1 MGSYIAVFD
10 VGKTNKKVLIFD
22 ENLVLVDMIT
32 GSIPEYSEKGINF
45 EQVDEIREWFLAAL
59 TDFAKKYQIR
69 VVSITTHGATCVC
82 LGKNGELAV
91 PPIAYTTEPG
101 VDFDREFFD
110 NFGGVEKLQRTTATP
125 PMGSLVSLAKI
136 IYFVQRKYPKEFEK
150 VDKILGFPQYFGFV
164 LTGNMGAEPT
174 YIGCHTFLWD
184 HGKQNWSYVAEELG
198 IVDKLPKGLSK
209 SWEILGTVTP
219 DVAEKTGLAADTI
232 VTMGVHDS
240 NASLL
245 PHIVK
250 TREQFVLNSTGT
262 WCAVM
267 RPAEEVEFKDDEIGK
282 LVFFNLDVFFNPV
295 KTSLLMGGLEFEKWS
310 ELLKQLNDEKGYPP
324 FVPGIYRKVI
334 WEKNRF
340 ILPGIQRGT
349 GQFPDSEPR
358 AVEEG
363 REYHLQEIEAGKAPR
378 FFADYASA
386 FATLNLSLAIQSKTA
401 LERAGTKDG
410 MSIFIEGGFRKNLDY
425 NTLLTGMFPKS
436 RVYLTNLDEA
446 TAFGAAML
454 GKAALDGTD
463 PYAMADLYEIE
474 KTEVKP
480 EAFDGLDAYTAAFHR
495 HL

>member
-1 MGSYIAVFD
+1 MGSHIAVFD
-10 VGKTNKKVLIFD
+10 VGKTNKKVIIFD
-22 ENLVLVDMIT
+22 EKLVLVDMVT
-32 GSIPEYSEKGINF
+32 ESFPEYTEKSTNF
-45 EQVDEIREWFLAAL
+45 ERVDEMREWFLTSLAG
-59 TDFAKKYQIR
+59 FARKYPIR
-69 VVSITTHGATCVC
+69 AVSITTHGATCVC
-82 LGKNGELAV
+82 LGKDGELAV
-91 PPIAYTTEPG
+91 PPVAYTTEPG
-101 VDFDREFFD
+101 IEFDHEFFEH
-110 NFGGVEKLQRTTATP
+110 FGGVEKLQRTTATP

-136 IYFVQRKYPKEFEK
+136 IYFVQKEYPDEFK
-150 VDKILGFPQYFGFV
+150 NVDKILGFPQYFGFV
-164 LTGNMGAEPT
+164 LTGQVGAEPT
-174 YIGCHTFLWD
+174 YMGCHTFFWD
-184 HGKQNWSYVAEELG
+184 HGKKQWSYVAEKLG
-198 IVDKLPKGLSK
+198 IVDKLPRGLSK
-209 SWEILGTVTP
+209 SWEILGTITP
-219 DVAEKTGLAADTI
+219 DIAKKTGLPGDTI

-250 TREQFVLNSTGT
+250 TKEKFVLNSTGT
-262 WCAVM
+262 WCAIM

-282 LVFFNLDVFFNPV
+282 LVFFNLDVFSNPV

-310 ELLKQLNDEKGYPP
+310 ELLKQINDEKGYPP

-334 WEKNRF
+334 WKKKDF

-358 AVEEG
+358 AFDG
-363 REYHLQEIEAGKAPR
+363 KKEYHLKEIEAGKIPD
-378 FFADYASA
+378 FFNDYPAA
-386 FATLNLSLAIQSKTA
+386 FATLNLSIALQSKVA

-425 NTLLTGMFPKS
+425 NTLLTAMFPKS

-474 KTEVKP
+474 KSEVKP
-480 EAFDGLDAYTAAFHR
+480 ETFDGLDVYMQAFHR
-495 HL
+495 LL